1 MHVCTSQ
8 LVLPIVFIVH
18 LFNIVFFFCYPYGLL
33 SEIKYY
39 YYYYYYYYDIII
51 ILLGYY
57 NDWGNIHV
65 SNKNIQT
72 IG

>member
-18 LFNIVFFFCYPYGLL
+18 LFNIVFFYFYYPYGLL

-39 YYYYYYYYDIII
+39 YYIVYSNRAGKIISFYIKMTIFGI
-51 ILLGYY
+51 ILK
-57 NDWGNIHV
+57 
-65 SNKNIQT
+65 S
-72 IG
+72 

>member
-18 LFNIVFFFCYPYGLL
+18 LFNIVFYFFYYPYGLL

-39 YYYYYYYYDIII
+39 YIII
-51 ILLGYY
+51 KHFKQYRLVVPLAVLL
-57 NDWGNIHV
+57 I
-65 SNKNIQT
+65 
-72 IG
+72 